1 MRNVDE
7 VIFVCSYYRSLLRL
21 VYRIVVFV
29 LVVSRSV
36 SREFQ
41 HWLKRK
47 RRQFTEKNLS
57 LHDAVVSSSH

>member
-7 VIFVCSYYRSLLRL
+7 VKFICSYYRPLLRL

-29 LVVSRSV
+29 LVVSRSF

-41 HWLKRK
+41 HWLK
-47 RRQFTEKNLS
+47 
-57 LHDAVVSSSH
+57 